1 MRDFGLAA
9 RMARAIEDVCPRGA
23 VIFVSSAAS
32 MTDCLNPSVFK
43 HAAIYAGRVDRAPLP
58 PLSPAPAE
66 AVDAEPCAIDAIAP
80 YGARVVTLPELLRGC
95 VAVRAYRLAVPGAL
109 ALMNLAADA
118 AFELVGTPYGFN
130 SGRTYCFKLVADCFA
145 SVGVLTKTR
154 RIMGRE
160 VVLSQDFLE
169 NGMWAKVLDS
179 SADPPWL
186 V

>member
-1 MRDFGLAA
+1 MREFGLAA

-58 PLSPAPAE
+58 PPSPVPAE
-66 AVDAEPCAIDAIAP
+66 AVTEPCAIDAIAP
-80 YGARVVTLPELLRGC
+80 YGARVVLLSELLRSC
-95 VAVRAYRLAVPGAL
+95 VAVQAYRLAVPGAL

-130 SGRTYCFKLVADCFA
+130 SDRTYCFKLVADCFA
-145 SVGVLTKTR
+145 SVGVTTKTR
-154 RIMGRE
+154 RIMGRD

-169 NGMWAKVLDS
+169 SGMWTKVLDS
-179 SADPPWL
+179 AAEPPWL